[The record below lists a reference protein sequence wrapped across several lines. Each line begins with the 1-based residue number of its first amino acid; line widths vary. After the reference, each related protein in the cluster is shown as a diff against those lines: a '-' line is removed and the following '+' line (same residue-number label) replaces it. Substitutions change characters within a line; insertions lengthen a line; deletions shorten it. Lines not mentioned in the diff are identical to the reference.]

1 MSAKRCGA
9 PTRNEPKSPALCES
23 GIVVDGVV
31 PSWPMNG
38 RRRVAIP
45 TMSCGAN
52 SRIGFWRELSGS
64 AAIRAASFANAS
76 AVSPP
81 TVTPTVCVGSN
92 AIV

>member
-1 MSAKRCGA
+1 MIEG
-9 PTRNEPKSPALCES
+9 
-23 GIVVDGVV
+23 DV

-38 RRRVAIP
+38 RSRAAMP

-64 AAIRAASFANAS
+64 AAMRAASCANAS
-76 AVSPP
+76 AASPP

>member
-1 MSAKRCGA
+1 
-9 PTRNEPKSPALCES
+9 
-23 GIVVDGVV
+23 
-31 PSWPMNG
+31 MNG

-64 AAIRAASFANAS
+64 AAIRERVVRERLGRS
-76 AVSPP
+76 AGDGDAD
-81 TVTPTVCVGSN
+81 VCVGSN